1 MNRDNRSFWKRRSI
15 LQAAG
20 VSVTATVGLQHA
32 STVRAQNNDASVS
45 IEDQESDGTSLV
57 ISAKTEDEARLI
69 IFSGEETDGFEP
81 QYRRMT
87 LEPGTEFSDR
97 TITLD
102 RYIFE
107 SKQVGVTIQS
117 NRNRLAQDEGFVEVD
132 DSYPID
138 MTVEEPD
145 IEYVLPPSDAE
156 FYHPYV
162 LYTPSVSDGEG
173 VSDTRP
179 LFVERGQPPI
189 NDVERI
195 AGNAVNNLRRGGRW
209 RREMAEEFGV
219 PYLIPAFPGLYR
231 PLAPSN
237 MDLIDYHS
245 LVADDTR
252 HVRYDLQLLAMIE
265 DAKERLTT
273 EPYAISD
280 KIHIHGSSS
289 SATFASRFAILHPER
304 VAAVSA
310 GTTAQ
315 HPLPKETVDDDVP
328 VVTQPDNETLLYPAG
343 VGDLDE
349 LIGRE
354 FNSDAWKEIGK
365 FFWMGGDDQGSRS
378 FVNLPDE
385 RKEQVNDV
393 FGTDR
398 VEERFPVTQSV
409 YQAVD
414 PSAQFTIY
422 EGWGHTTEPAVD
434 DIMEFH
440 LSRLNYDPTD
450 EDEGDSTVDD
460 DADDETSG
468 ESANEE
474 EQDSESTQTEEDE
487 TVSGEENET
496 TPANETDDEVPGL
509 GTVSALAGIGS
520 VVAYGILSPDGTNSE
535 E

>member
-145 IEYVLPPSDAE
+145 IEFVLPPSDAE

-162 LYTPSVSDGEG
+162 LYTPSVSGGEDA
-173 VSDTRP
+173 SDTRP
-179 LFVERGQPPI
+179 IFVERGSPPI
-189 NDVERI
+189 NDVGEI
-195 AGNAVNNLRRGGRW
+195 AEIAVSSLREGGPW
-209 RREMAEEFGV
+209 RRKMAEELGV

-245 LVADDTR
+245 LVADDKR
-252 HVRYDLQLLAMIE
+252 HVRYDLQVLAMVE
-265 DAKERLTT
+265 DIKERLID

-280 KIHIHGSSS
+280 KIHIHGASS

-328 VVTQPDNETLLYPAG
+328 VVNQPDNETLLYPAG

-349 LIGRE
+349 LIGEE
-354 FNSDAWKEIGK
+354 FNSDAWKETEK

-385 RKEQVNDV
+385 RREQINDV

-450 EDEGDSTVDD
+450 EDEEDSTVDD

-487 TVSGEENET
+487 TDSGEENET
-496 TPANETDDEVPGL
+496 TPANGTDDEGPGL